1 MVKKIYYF
9 ILENL
14 FDIKAYKWFLC
25 GVTSSTCDYFLYTF
39 LINHIQLDLSKL
51 LGVLLGMQISYLL
64 NRIWT
69 FQSKLKVKPELK
81 KFILLYSLCL
91 FINVAINNI
100 AYGLS
105 KNITLSFIITLFV
118 TALIGFI
125 GQKYWVFRN

>member
-1 MVKKIYYF
+1 MIKKIYYF

-25 GVTSSTCDYFLYTF
+25 GATSSTCDYFLYTF
-39 LINHIQLDLSKL
+39 LIDYIQLDFAKF
-51 LGVLLGMQISYLL
+51 LGVLLGMQISYFL

-69 FQSKLKVKPELK
+69 FNSKLKVKPELK
-81 KFILLYSLCL
+81 RFILLYSLCL
-91 FINVAINNI
+91 LINVVINNI

-105 KNITLSFIITLFV
+105 RNITLSFMITLFI